1 MLEKEF
7 KYYLDH
13 QAELLKKYNGRVIVI
28 KGDKVIGDYNS
39 EAEAYTES
47 LKSNE
52 LGTFLIQVCTPGSDS
67 YTQTF
72 HSRVVFS

>member
-13 QAELLKKYNGRVIVI
+13 QAELLIKYNGRVIVI
-28 KGDKVIGDYNS
+28 KGDGVIGDYSS

-52 LGTFLIQVCTPGSDS
+52 LGTFLIQICTPGSDS